1 MVADICRNSVQV
13 GRVIYVL
20 HIAEK
25 TPEKGGVSIFVHKNL
40 KFTKINLEYYC
51 KDHNLEACA
60 LKLDS
65 TDFNISQ

>member
-1 MVADICRNSVQV
+1 MVPDILRNSVQV

-25 TPEKGGVSIFVHKNL
+25 TLEKGGMSIFVHKNL

-51 KDHNLEACA
+51 KD
-60 LKLDS
+60 LDL
-65 TDFNISQ
+65 